1 MRDLYAS
8 RLAAMIEGG
17 RTYLKG
23 LLRISDV
30 QAGLYTAAF
39 LENGMTSREAEA
51 AATAKG
57 VETRALDRFTFR
69 RKDPKGLLL
78 GFAAHDEKAIRQGLG
93 GLAAA
98 LGG

>member
-1 MRDLYAS
+1 
-8 RLAAMIEGG
+8 MIDAG
-17 RTYLKG
+17 REHLKG
-23 LLRISDV
+23 LLRISGV

-51 AATAKG
+51 AAAAHG
-57 VETRALDRFTFR
+57 VETRALDRFTLR

-78 GFAAHDEKAIRQGLG
+78 GFAAHEEKAIRQGLVR
-93 GLAAA
+93 LAAA